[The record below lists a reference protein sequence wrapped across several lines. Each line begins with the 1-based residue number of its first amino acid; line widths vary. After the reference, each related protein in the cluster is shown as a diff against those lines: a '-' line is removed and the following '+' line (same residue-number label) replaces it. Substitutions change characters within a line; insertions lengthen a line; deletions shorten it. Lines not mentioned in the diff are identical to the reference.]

1 MSRGLKFTP
10 TPMSNKAD
18 LIKDTDEFCRKLR
31 LREFFGS
38 ENFED
43 EALVRNKKGTV
54 PQQNRDRNLENYI
67 DCLKKEAES
76 NNTVNPVKSNISK
89 EEFKALKELQNDNS
103 IVIKQSDKGGGII
116 IMDAEHYQQMVYD
129 QLNDRNFYSKVD
141 AKVDKKTFNKVCKLV
156 DKFKDNLHKN
166 EADYLKNFEIIPS
179 NFYGLPKIHKSK
191 DILNYLRD
199 KKAKYVQIPKPRD
212 LKLRPIIGGPS
223 SNTQRLSNL
232 LDIILKP
239 LCKMVPSFIRDDLD
253 FLNYIPNTVNE
264 GTLLVS
270 FDVTSLYTNIPHELG
285 YEAITYWLEKHP
297 ELINQR
303 FPKEFILEGLQVILE
318 NNTFFFDKQCFLQT
332 KGTAMGTKVAPT
344 YATLVM
350 GYLEN
355 KMYESLKESFDEEFS
370 NYIQQNW
377 KRFLDDCFIFWTK
390 SKDDLNKF
398 HSEINKLNE
407 SIKFTME
414 SDEHQLPFLDILI
427 KNDNNSIITDLYSKE
442 TDTHQ
447 YLNFRSCHP
456 SHTKRNI
463 PFSLARRICTIV
475 INPELRTLR
484 LKELKTY
491 LLRQD
496 YPENLIDSAIRKA
509 ITIPVNELRRTKDHQ
524 PINNEIPFVITH
536 NPRNHN
542 VHNSARKY
550 LPILHQSPNLKEL
563 IPESSI
569 INSRRQ
575 PPNLKRLLT
584 KSKFESEE
592 TEFKVTKCG
601 DKRCGTCA
609 YIDEGNSITFKSG
622 TTFRINASMNCKSE
636 NLIYCATCPTCKE
649 NYIGQTGDH
658 LFDRVR
664 VHKQQIKDPS
674 VRNTPC
680 SEHFDKCG
688 NGQFR
693 IFPFFKIFMDSKVK
707 AFRIAKED
715 HFIKKFKPLLNRK

>member
-1 MSRGLKFTP
+1 M
-10 TPMSNKAD
+10 D
-18 LIKDTDEFCRKLR
+18 RK
-31 LREFFGS
+31 
-38 ENFED
+38 
-43 EALVRNKKGTV
+43 T
-54 PQQNRDRNLENYI
+54 YI
-67 DCLKKEAES
+67 
-76 NNTVNPVKSNISK
+76 
-89 EEFKALKELQNDNS
+89 
-103 IVIKQSDKGGGII
+103 
-116 IMDAEHYQQMVYD
+116 
-129 QLNDRNFYSKVD
+129 
-141 AKVDKKTFNKVCKLV
+141 KVCKLV
-156 DKFKDNLHKN
+156 DKFEKTLHKN
-166 EADYLKNFEIIPS
+166 EADYLKNFEVIPS

-191 DILNYLRD
+191 EILNHLRD
-199 KKAKYVQIPKPRD
+199 KKSKYVQIPKPKD

-253 FLNYIPNTVNE
+253 FLNYIPNSVNE

-285 YEAITYWLEKHP
+285 IEAIKYWLEKHP
-297 ELINQR
+297 EVINQR
-303 FPKEFILEGLQVILE
+303 FPKEFIIEGLQVILE

-355 KMYESLKESFDEEFS
+355 KMYESLKQSFDEEFS
-370 NYIQQNW
+370 TYIKQNW

-390 SKDDLNKF
+390 SKEDLHKF
-398 HSEINKLNE
+398 HCEINKLNE

-414 SDEHQLPFLDILI
+414 TDEKQLPFLDILI
-427 KNDNNSIITDLYSKE
+427 KNDNNNIITDLYSKE

-475 INPELRTLR
+475 INPELRILR

-496 YPENLIDSAIRKA
+496 YPENLIDSAIRRA
-509 ITIPVNELRRTKDHQ
+509 TIIPVTELRRTKNKQSTSND
-524 PINNEIPFVITH
+524 IPFVITH

-575 PPNLKRLLT
+575 SPNLKRLLT

-601 DKRCGTCA
+601 DKRCGTCP

-622 TTFRINASMNCKSE
+622 TKFRINASMNCKSE
-636 NLIYCATCPTCKE
+636 NLVYCATCPTCKE

-664 VHKQQIKDPS
+664 VHKQQIRDPS

-680 SEHFDKCG
+680 SKHFDNCG
-688 NGQFR
+688 KGHFR
-693 IFPFFKIFMDSKVK
+693 IFPFFKIFMDSK

-715 HFIKKFKPLLNRK
+715 YFIKKFKPLLNRK